1 MIKVLFGKFGLFGF
15 LLMSCTTLLAGPSD
29 GFPSC
34 ASVFTGMASFQ
45 VKQQISLVSGGLARL
60 QVSRGSLDRYNG
72 DLLDPN
78 VLPKPQGARARQA
91 RRYVWDLLLDHMVL
105 GRPEILLGIS
115 RLYLDSGLIGG
126 SEDVVSQ
133 LFAVN
138 RKGNSKSL
146 KELERILAESTG
158 DGILKVNRRR
168 LAEYVDQLALDLTDE
183 TGSLYIPDQVD
194 EQGITGLEL
203 GLARGRV
210 ETYRGRLET
219 HGNEIRDQLRSVLAF
234 LIPRIYPHLS
244 LLNKGYD
251 GVSKVGLR
259 KYAADSEC
267 ANVHTCSRLLP
278 FAGALMGPI
287 LGYQSDVDMFNI
299 VGNSMA
305 DVLDSVVFASAF
317 SIPAILSSGLGSKPF
332 RQARK
337 ILKQLRRQAVTRGA
351 DVITAVDTSRLQ
363 SNLDKLVAL
372 TEGLAEIYQAP
383 NGPSYDLDGF
393 RWAARTMGQPSV
405 HIADGLKTLENYLN
419 AIGHEALT
427 PGPSLN
433 LLFSDLDAI
442 SDTLSGMAPRLLLVH
457 HVTEDY
463 LNHASVGLEGPMANG
478 FHVPIQS
485 LKLAQEDL
493 HIYIDKVERLNQLV
507 DQRYYQLQQI
517 ELKP

>member
-1 MIKVLFGKFGLFGF
+1 MIKVLFGTFGLSGF

-34 ASVFTGMASFQ
+34 ASVFTGMASLQ
-45 VKQQISLVSGGLARL
+45 VKQQLSLVSGGLARL

-105 GRPEILLGIS
+105 GHPKILLGIS

-138 RKGNSKSL
+138 RKGNPKSL
-146 KELERILAESTG
+146 EELERILAESTG
-158 DGILKVNRRR
+158 EGILKVNRRR
-168 LAEYVDQLALDLTDE
+168 LAEYVDQLSLDLTDE
-183 TGSLYIPDQVD
+183 TGSLYIPDHVD

-210 ETYRGRLET
+210 ETYRDRLET

-251 GVSKVGLR
+251 GAGKVGLR
-259 KYAADSEC
+259 KYAVDSIS
-267 ANVHTCSRLLP
+267 NVHNLFRLLP

-393 RWAARTMGQPSV
+393 RWAARMVGQPSV

-419 AIGHEALT
+419 AIGHEART
-427 PGPSLN
+427 PGASSD
-433 LLFSDLDAI
+433 LLFGDLDAI

-463 LNHASVGLEGPMANG
+463 LNHASVGLQGTMATG
-478 FHVPIQS
+478 FHLPIQS
-485 LKLAQEDL
+485 LRLAQEDL